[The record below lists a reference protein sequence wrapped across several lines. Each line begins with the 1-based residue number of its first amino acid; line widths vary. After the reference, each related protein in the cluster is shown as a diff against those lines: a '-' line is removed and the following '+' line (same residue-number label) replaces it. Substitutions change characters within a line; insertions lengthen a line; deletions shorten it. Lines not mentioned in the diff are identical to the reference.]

1 MIRGRV
7 SPGQDDDRALEARI
21 SISIAGANWTF
32 QALEVVV
39 DTGFTG
45 ALALPEPII
54 RSLGL
59 ESYVRR
65 DVTLADGRTIRTA
78 AYTTRLLWHGQP
90 VDVWVPMMDSA
101 PMIGTD
107 LLAGSRLSIDWWD
120 GGDVIIEERIPS
132 VE

>member
-7 SPGQDDDRALEARI
+7 SPARDDDRALEARI
-21 SISIAGANWTF
+21 SISIAGADWMF
-32 QALEVVV
+32 HELEVVV

-59 ESYVRR
+59 QSYVRR
-65 DVTLADGRTIRTA
+65 DVTLADGRTIQTA
-78 AYTTRLLWHGQP
+78 GYTARLLWHGQP
-90 VDVWVPMMDSA
+90 LDVWAPMMDSA

-120 GGDVIIEERIPS
+120 GGEVIIEERIPPA
-132 VE
+132 E

>member
-78 AYTTRLLWHGQP
+78 AYTARLLWHGQP

-107 LLAGSRLSIDWWD
+107 LLAGSRLSIDWWE
-120 GGDVIIEERIPS
+120 GGEVIIEERTPPA
-132 VE
+132 